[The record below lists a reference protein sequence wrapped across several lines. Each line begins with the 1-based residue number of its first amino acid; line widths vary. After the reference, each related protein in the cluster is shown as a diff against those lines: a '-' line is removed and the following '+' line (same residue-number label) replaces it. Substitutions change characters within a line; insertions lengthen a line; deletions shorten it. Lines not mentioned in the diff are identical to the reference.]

1 MQQTRNTG
9 VAQEFED
16 FMLSS
21 VGQQILK
28 EYGFRPVS

>member
-1 MQQTRNTG
+1 